1 MVALAIAGLS
11 ARHTADLRKAMRPLR
26 MSSERARTQ
35 DRLIGSAI
43 DVASFGAGSPV
54 SHLLNRR
61 RPVLLWIVDLENCSG
76 CFDGVS
82 EWTRLERLEDH
93 DLVLLLMGARTRGVA
108 AQLRALRRT
117 VVGQARREDV
127 LAKLGNIL
135 PNTKFLLDAERIA
148 VLVDSRASGKDCG
161 WSFEAQVAAIRGLNS
176 AQAIRPVRKTAP

>member
-1 MVALAIAGLS
+1 
-11 ARHTADLRKAMRPLR
+11 
-26 MSSERARTQ
+26 
-35 DRLIGSAI
+35 
-43 DVASFGAGSPV
+43 
-54 SHLLNRR
+54 
-61 RPVLLWIVDLENCSG
+61 
-76 CFDGVS
+76 
-82 EWTRLERLEDH
+82 
-93 DLVLLLMGARTRGVA
+93 MGARTRGVA